1 MKTRSKILGKIF
13 CLFLLAALTLCIS
26 TPVFATANTTTLTTT
41 VPSHFNANIA
51 LVGKGAIEINGIKL
65 SQTGVVSVERH
76 KDIKITFTPQDG
88 YHLNSV
94 IVNGKSITTD
104 ATQNTLNL
112 PPLES
117 DLTLS
122 ITFAANSEVPS
133 TGDNSYPILMFYSFA
148 AIASLLGIILL
159 AVNRKRSTNK

>member
-1 MKTRSKILGKIF
+1 MKTRSKFLGKVF

-41 VPSHFNANIA
+41 VPSHFDANIA
-51 LVGKGAIEINGIKL
+51 IVGKGVIEINGVKL
-65 SQTGVVSVERH
+65 SQTGLVSVERH
-76 KDIKITFTPQDG
+76 KDIMITITPQNG

-94 IVNGKSITTD
+94 ILNGKNITSD
-104 ATQNTLNL
+104 AIKNTFII
-112 PPLES
+112 PSAET

-122 ITFAANSEVPS
+122 ITFVADSESPS
-133 TGDNSYPILMFYSFA
+133 TGDNSYPFLIFYSFA

-159 AVNRKRSTNK
+159 TVNRKRSTNK

>member
-1 MKTRSKILGKIF
+1 MKTRSTFLGKVF
-13 CLFLLAALTLCIS
+13 CLFLLAALTLCIP
-26 TPVFATANTTTLTTT
+26 TPVFATANTATLTTT
-41 VPSHFNANIA
+41 VPSHFNADITI
-51 LVGKGAIEINGIKL
+51 VGKGVIEINGVKL
-65 SQTGVVSVERH
+65 SQTSVVSVERH
-76 KDIKITFTPQDG
+76 KDIKITFTPHDG

-94 IVNGKSITTD
+94 ILNGQSITTD
-104 ATQNTLNL
+104 ATQNTLIL

-122 ITFAANSEVPS
+122 ITFATNSEIPS
-133 TGDNSYPILMFYSFA
+133 TGDNSYPFLIFYSFA